1 MLGETLGAS
10 GPMQAIALLETMGD
24 GVLPGI
30 KCLEEVDD
38 DFAFDLIGPDNREID
53 LETGLINSVAFDG
66 HCCSLVLARCN
77 EN

>member
-1 MLGETLGAS
+1 
-10 GPMQAIALLETMGD
+10 ALLETMRD

-38 DFAFDLIGPDNREID
+38 DFTLDMISSDNREID
-53 LETGLINSVAFDG
+53 VELGLINSVGFDG

-77 EN
+77 ENWQ